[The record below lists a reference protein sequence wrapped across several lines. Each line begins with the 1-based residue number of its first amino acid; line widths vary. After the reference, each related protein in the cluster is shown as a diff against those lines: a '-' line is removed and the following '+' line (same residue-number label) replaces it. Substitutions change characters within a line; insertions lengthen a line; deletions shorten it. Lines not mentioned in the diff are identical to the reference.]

1 MLRLTADSTNL
12 HPQSCFSELVL
23 AESGILGEGYIDM
36 KTAED
41 QILDFVQVLA
51 DHPQEATIKRIN
63 GNPVVFEVTVSQ
75 KDFIEISSKHRA
87 VQTIAGCMSGLP
99 ENQFVVKILEK

>member
-1 MLRLTADSTNL
+1 MFLSTADSTTL
-12 HPQSCFSELVL
+12 HPQPLFSKLVFGD
-23 AESGILGEGYIDM
+23 SGILGEGHIDM

-41 QILDFVQVLA
+41 QILDFVKVLA
-51 DHPQEATIKRIN
+51 NHPEEATIKRIN

-75 KDFIEISSKHRA
+75 KDFVEVASKHRA
-87 VQTIAGCMSGLP
+87 VHTIAGCMSGLP